1 MVLINAGVKYIENKR
16 TFEEK
21 FICAIVMTVLGY
33 KQTFN
38 RFFLLYL
45 LISFISITLVEASPF
60 VPIVDVLRKDS
71 VNTVDCSTL
80 DPSLSGLCHL
90 IPVNDNSSN
99 QNSTFMN
106 QESSDEIMSHLVLY
120 DDIGDWKQYEQ
131 LNVEYKDIREIR
143 NDDNDGKRKRQDISP
158 QDGVHQSYNPP
169 NLDPNTH
176 VCAVKPDSLIAKT
189 LINAIKLSACDLT
202 LGYLEDRLIKA
213 TSVAFTA
220 AGFTTPEGSF
230 QHFRDTNN
238 IHHKLFFRL
247 TRWSYTGVTRGLCVE
262 LIESAIENNCR
273 VAEND
278 RAMKNFAIR
287 NKDGL
292 EVEMNIR
299 ND

>member
-1 MVLINAGVKYIENKR
+1 ML
-16 TFEEK
+16 
-21 FICAIVMTVLGY
+21 
-33 KQTFN
+33 
-38 RFFLLYL
+38 
-45 LISFISITLVEASPF
+45 
-60 VPIVDVLRKDS
+60 DS
-71 VNTVDCSTL
+71 AL
-80 DPSLSGLCHL
+80 DGLCHL
-90 IPVNDNSSN
+90 IPVNGGSLNL
-99 QNSTFMN
+99 NSTFMN

-120 DDIGDWKQYEQ
+120 DDIGDWKQYEE

-158 QDGVHQSYNPP
+158 QDGVHESYNPP

>member
-120 DDIGDWKQYEQ
+120 DDIGDWKQYE
-131 LNVEYKDIREIR
+131 
-143 NDDNDGKRKRQDISP
+143 
-158 QDGVHQSYNPP
+158 
-169 NLDPNTH
+169 
-176 VCAVKPDSLIAKT
+176 
-189 LINAIKLSACDLT
+189 
-202 LGYLEDRLIKA
+202 
-213 TSVAFTA
+213 
-220 AGFTTPEGSF
+220 
-230 QHFRDTNN
+230 
-238 IHHKLFFRL
+238 
-247 TRWSYTGVTRGLCVE
+247 
-262 LIESAIENNCR
+262 
-273 VAEND
+273 
-278 RAMKNFAIR
+278 
-287 NKDGL
+287 
-292 EVEMNIR
+292 
-299 ND
+299 